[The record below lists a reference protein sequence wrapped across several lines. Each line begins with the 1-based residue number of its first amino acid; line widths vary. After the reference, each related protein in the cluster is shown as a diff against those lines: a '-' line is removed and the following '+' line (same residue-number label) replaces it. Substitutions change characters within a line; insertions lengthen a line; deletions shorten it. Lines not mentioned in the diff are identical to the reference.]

1 MITGILKANRYFS
14 RLRHKA
20 PAKQKA
26 WSTNW
31 LQALPGGAGEGTRT
45 PTVSL
50 LILSQARLPFRHT
63 GITELL

>member
-1 MITGILKANRYFS
+1 MRLFKYLS
-14 RLRHKA
+14 RNIHAVLRQ
-20 PAKQKA
+20 KQKKA
-26 WSTNW
+26 VDFST
-31 LQALPGGAGEGTRT
+31 AFFGAGEGTRT